1 MNKTQELAMKKL
13 ADVMEYDIDLDNWDV
28 TNLMLCASA
37 QISRLKE
44 QNHNMEILLGD
55 KWHPVPKGGQTM
67 TDSEKIA
74 EAIGLGLRFGDEDGG
89 HHKMWVIDQM
99 IRILSGDNYDNL
111 IKEYSNGEDGE
122 NTYEWDCGIAP

>member
-55 KWHPVPKGGQTM
+55 RWHPVPKGM
-67 TDSEKIA
+67 TILPDVELSDEQKEQAMKDLLNLLGKMDKI
-74 EAIGLGLRFGDEDGG
+74 LL
-89 HHKMWVIDQM
+89 KMAMKASD
-99 IRILSGDNYDNL
+99 
-111 IKEYSNGEDGE
+111 IK
-122 NTYEWDCGIAP
+122 

>member
-55 KWHPVPKGGQTM
+55 KWHPIPKGMTILPEVELSDEQT
-67 TDSEKIA
+67 EQ
-74 EAIGLGLRFGDEDGG
+74 AIKNLLGLLDKG
-89 HHKMWVIDQM
+89 HKRLLKRAMKTSD
-99 IRILSGDNYDNL
+99 
-111 IKEYSNGEDGE
+111 IK
-122 NTYEWDCGIAP
+122 

>member
-44 QNHNMEILLGD
+44 ENHNMEILLGD
-55 KWHPVPKGGQTM
+55 KWHPVPKGM
-67 TDSEKIA
+67 TILPEVEVSDEQKEQAIKDLLNLLGKIDK
-74 EAIGLGLRFGDEDGG
+74 ILL
-89 HHKMWVIDQM
+89 KMAMRRND
-99 IRILSGDNYDNL
+99 
-111 IKEYSNGEDGE
+111 IK
-122 NTYEWDCGIAP
+122 